1 MKKYLIIGN
10 KKINISKLVKRN
22 SLENLLMDMKIETIS
37 EDRKVSMMDVVF
49 TGHNN
54 EFYYFNERLK
64 NN

>member
-49 TGHNN
+49 TGQNN

>member
-22 SLENLLMDMKIETIS
+22 SLENLLMDMKIETI
-37 EDRKVSMMDVVF
+37 EQDRTMMDVVF
-49 TGHNN
+49 TGQNN

-64 NN
+64 NI

>member
-49 TGHNN
+49 TGQNN
-54 EFYYFNERLK
+54 ELYYFNERLK